1 MVEHFRVF
9 RHVGFFSFL
18 AVSDVG
24 HRCGEEVE
32 TTTSTAVQVFLL
44 ALACTRGQL
53 KREWI
58 RGIGHKKWTLCHV
71 SSVAKKSGISGSR
84 RG

>member
-1 MVEHFRVF
+1 MAEHFRVF

-24 HRCGEEVE
+24 HHFGEEVE

-44 ALACTRGQL
+44 ALACTGEQL

-58 RGIGHKKWTLCHV
+58 RGIGHKKWTFCHV
-71 SSVAKKSGISGSR
+71 SSVTEKSGISGSR